1 MKDKFLICCIEN
13 EIDLAFDK
21 WLKWSRVKLVHRAVK
36 LCSLSLRA
44 RICNNTLNGSYT
56 ELWSRCKQTL
66 VGIFF
71 SNLEYKWSIL
81 TSLRISET
89 IEGTS
94 WRVQPTKW
102 QSTARKQPRWKVKP
116 TCRAQHFRW
125 HCTWWLSQRQKQTD
139 LRVISLEKNPGHSD
153 RGWLSYRWG

>member
-71 SNLEYKWSIL
+71 SNLDYKWSIL
-81 TSLRISET
+81 TSLRISGT
-89 IEGTS
+89 IAGTS
-94 WRVQPTKW
+94 RRFQPTKW
-102 QSTARKQPRWKVKP
+102 QSTARKQPRSKVKP
-116 TCRAQHFRW
+116 TCRAQHIWW
-125 HCTWWLSQRQKQTD
+125 HFACWLSQLNVSSRQ
-139 LRVISLEKNPGHSD
+139 ICAWSH
-153 RGWLSYRWG
+153 